1 MLIQVEM
8 ANVEI
13 KNNNHA
19 HQYVHVAGR
28 D

>member
-13 KNNNHA
+13 KNKNHA
-19 HQYVHVAGR
+19 HQYVHV
-28 D
+28 